1 MPIFLDTETFSETP
15 ITHGTYRYAETAE
28 IMVLTCAFGDD
39 DVQCYD
45 LTTPAGKFEA
55 LELLEYI
62 KHDCDL
68 PIVAHNAMFDRNVLR
83 LGNLKFEIPIE
94 RWRCSMVR
102 AYAHGLPGG
111 LDKLC
116 DLFDITG
123 EDAKLKTGK
132 NLIQLFCKPRP
143 KNMKL
148 RRATRDTHPDDW
160 AEFLKYAT
168 ADIPPVR
175 QLWNR
180 KLPSWNYGERDTGKI
195 ELDLWH
201 RDQRMNDRGVAV
213 DLPLVRQA
221 LRATAAET
229 RRLGEQI
236 IEATVLDDVPE
247 GCVQSANQRDR
258 LVEFILKEY
267 GLGLA
272 DLKKATVS
280 KLIEDENTP
289 GAVRELL
296 LIRAQAS
303 QTSTAKYKAFER
315 ATSADG
321 RLRGMIQFNGAARTM
336 RDGGRTVQLQNLPS
350 RGLLDAPL
358 VTLGIDALMA
368 ECEDLAFDNVMHL
381 CASTIRAAL
390 VAAPGSRLVVGD
402 LSNIEGRGLAWLA
415 GEEWVL
421 KAYREY
427 DAGHGED
434 LYKLAFARMVGG
446 VPSLVSKG
454 DRQIG
459 KVNELACIAEG
470 TLVLTDTGLV
480 PIEDVTHSM
489 RVWDGVQFVE
499 HSGVAYR
506 GYREVFEYDGLV
518 ATEDHIV
525 FVEDASAT
533 MPFVDAARLGLPLTI
548 SGCGVFPVAVP
559 VGFYHPLTEAAAGL
573 TRPYMAQT
581 YDILNAG
588 PRNRFTAGGRLVHNC
603 GYGGGIMAFATFS
616 TAYGLDLEVLARHA
630 QATIDTAVWSDSEG
644 FVTWLQKSK
653 GQSWPMSFEAAVAC
667 NAFKMLWRTARPKT
681 VELWDKLQELS
692 VDAIRN
698 PGEVFTYGDIAFKR
712 TGSWLRIRRP
722 SGRVLCYPMP
732 EIDAS
737 NPSKPSFS
745 YMGINQYTRQ
755 WARLRT
761 YGGKI
766 AENLTQAISRDLMFD
781 TLAGVEDDGYAML
794 FRVHDELVT
803 ETTDDPQFNA
813 TGLCAAMTRV
823 PVWAKGMP
831 LAAEGFVAQRYKK

>member
-132 NLIQLFCKPRP
+132 NLIHLFCKPRP
-143 KNMKL
+143 KNTKL

-221 LRATAAET
+221 LRATAAEAK
-229 RRLGEQI
+229 RLGDQI

-247 GCVQSANQRDR
+247 GYVQSANQRDR

-459 KVNELACIAEG
+459 KVNELAC
-470 TLVLTDTGLV
+470 
-480 PIEDVTHSM
+480 
-489 RVWDGVQFVE
+489 
-499 HSGVAYR
+499 
-506 GYREVFEYDGLV
+506 
-518 ATEDHIV
+518 
-525 FVEDASAT
+525 
-533 MPFVDAARLGLPLTI
+533 
-548 SGCGVFPVAVP
+548 
-559 VGFYHPLTEAAAGL
+559 
-573 TRPYMAQT
+573 
-581 YDILNAG
+581 
-588 PRNRFTAGGRLVHNC
+588 

-692 VDAIRN
+692 VEALRN

-813 TGLCAAMTRV
+813 PGLCAAMTRV
-823 PVWAKGMP
+823 PGWAKGMP